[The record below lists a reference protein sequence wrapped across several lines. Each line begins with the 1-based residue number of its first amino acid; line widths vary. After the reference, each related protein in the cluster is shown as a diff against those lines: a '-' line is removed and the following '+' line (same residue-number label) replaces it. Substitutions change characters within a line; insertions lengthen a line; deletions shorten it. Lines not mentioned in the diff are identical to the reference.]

1 MTIDRRAWFERV
13 MASARLSLA
22 RGDVIGA
29 AYAVLDMDETK
40 AADLNDL
47 AWSLSQYGG
56 AAREVEGLLNALE
69 EATDGK

>member
-1 MTIDRRAWFERV
+1 MALARRE
-13 MASARLSLA
+13 LA
-22 RGDVIGA
+22 RGEPMAA
-29 AYAVLDMDETK
+29 AYAVLDLPETI